1 MATDTEIGRIEISDE
16 VISTIAGIA
25 VSEIP
30 GIAGMK
36 GGLFEDIR
44 QATTGKK
51 RFSAGIR
58 VERNEENDAFA
69 IDLDIII
76 DYDVKVTEV
85 SKKAQ
90 EIVKE
95 KIETITG
102 KAVEGVNI
110 RIADIRLPENL
121 LLTEKTEE

>member
-1 MATDTEIGRIEISDE
+1 MATDAEIGRIEISDE
-16 VISTIAGIA
+16 VIGTIAGIA

-51 RFSAGIR
+51 KFSAGIR
-58 VERNEENDAFA
+58 VDRDNENDSFS

-76 DYDVKVTEV
+76 DYDVKVTDV
-85 SKKAQ
+85 ARKAQ
-90 EIVKE
+90 EIVKT
-95 KIETITG
+95 KIESITG
-102 KAVEGVNI
+102 KAVSGVNI
-110 RIADIRLPENL
+110 HIADIRLPENL
-121 LLTEKTEE
+121 LVAPKTED